1 MKSRDLPDEFEV
13 RYCWRKDLP
22 DEFEVINWGMKGV
35 PDMAKDK
42 DKFKSG
48 ATRNKIAPVRYD
60 LVKWEFIREMA
71 KVMHEGCES
80 HGADNWTNG
89 MPRSTV
95 INHMFEHWHQYLEG
109 DRKEPHLAKMA
120 FGLMALWY
128 YEVNDIE
135 VEE

>member
-13 RYCWRKDLP
+13 RYCWRKDLQ
-22 DEFEVINWGMKGV
+22 NMKGA
-35 PDMAKDK
+35 PDMSEFKDRFEK

-71 KVMHEGCES
+71 KVMHEGCEN
-80 HGADNWTNG
+80 HGENNWTNG

-128 YEVNDIE
+128 YDVNDID